1 MQITP
6 TDITNYNRTDAE
18 LQAFWLFGA
27 FCAGK
32 NSDYASKCLSRLL
45 HKCENNPFDYLK
57 SLGEVGV
64 HNALVAAKIGQYGR
78 LTKFVMQSLEL
89 DLRTATLDQL
99 LNVHGIGSKTARFF
113 LLHTRPNLD
122 YAVLDTHILKY
133 VAEKGHD
140 VPKQTPT
147 NKSLYAKIEKTF
159 IYHARIDF
167 PYMSIA
173 DIDLMLWGKYSG
185 RLEVETKS
193 EVVELF
199 WLKNLDNFPQFATF
213 LPHPITIMT
222 NEDLTQIEETLDN
235 CANEL
240 LDAINASEELR
251 GQYKQFS
258 AHLNLAI
265 HSASLPVKQKTKK
278 EIILETA
285 AFYGEDP
292 SRRAVVQED
301 GRAKCRYF
309 TQDGRKCAVG
319 RCMIEGKKI
328 AYARM
333 EFPADKVDAS
343 VGDLED
349 LENQLLPEYRGHD
362 VYFWN
367 ELQEFHDT
375 DWHFVDTGLSLVGQ
389 QALTY
394 LLETYAK

>member
-1 MQITP
+1 LTSSGNSP
-6 TDITNYNRTDAE
+6 TLSPCRLHLLTSPTTTE
-18 LQAFWLFGA
+18 LTQNS
-27 FCAGK
+27 AGK

-57 SLGEVGV
+57 SLGEVGI

-78 LTKFVMQSLEL
+78 LTKFVVQSLDL

-199 WLKNLDNFPQFATF
+199 
-213 LPHPITIMT
+213 
-222 NEDLTQIEETLDN
+222 
-235 CANEL
+235 
-240 LDAINASEELR
+240 
-251 GQYKQFS
+251 
-258 AHLNLAI
+258 
-265 HSASLPVKQKTKK
+265 
-278 EIILETA
+278 
-285 AFYGEDP
+285 
-292 SRRAVVQED
+292 
-301 GRAKCRYF
+301 
-309 TQDGRKCAVG
+309 
-319 RCMIEGKKI
+319 
-328 AYARM
+328 
-333 EFPADKVDAS
+333 
-343 VGDLED
+343 
-349 LENQLLPEYRGHD
+349 
-362 VYFWN
+362 
-367 ELQEFHDT
+367 
-375 DWHFVDTGLSLVGQ
+375 
-389 QALTY
+389 
-394 LLETYAK
+394 